1 MVRVVVVGAVVVEP
15 VVTGGRHGLAS
26 VSGRLS
32 ALWSP
37 LTKIWLLNAV
47 IVGVALALMPVA
59 QAIEM
64 DPSAVQIPAW
74 MMVLL
79 VVLAESATVHFRF
92 RRDSFT
98 FSLSEIPVVIGL
110 YLMDPTMFFAALTVG
125 NIIAFGVLRRNT
137 LIKLVFNVGQFTL
150 QAILSVI
157 VFRWVVQIGDP
168 LGIYGWIGVLMA
180 AGISLLVADVLITAA
195 VRLSGGTPSKA
206 EANEVLKFSSIAGA
220 MNVALG
226 LVAVT
231 IVHARPSA
239 SWLAFIPIGVLFV
252 AYRAYTAQMDERL
265 RTAAM
270 YEISRD
276 LHSSAVID
284 ASLEAVATGA
294 AKMFDAKY
302 ASILIFPEW
311 GGKLVYQ
318 TSICDGEIEARMQP
332 AVFDYLANPWNTMV
346 RSTDGMVVRRPDGES
361 LGFPGVG
368 SVKDAM
374 VTPIRTDA
382 RIVGMMLV
390 GGPKSEMTSFDNADL
405 RSFST
410 IARQLAV
417 SLERGRLEDSLDEV
431 TQLKEQLEESIK
443 SKDQFIASVSHEL
456 RTPLTGIV
464 GLAEA
469 LKSDRAL
476 FSEEELD
483 EFMGLITEQGAE
495 LGNIIEDLLVA
506 ARADIGTLSVKP
518 VVNDIGE
525 ELHAILA
532 LHEPKSDGRLALDVL
547 GDRAEAV
554 FDPLRLRQIV
564 RNLITNAL
572 RYGGDRIWAEVEIR
586 DGRVVASIVDN
597 GEGVPSDS
605 VGDIFSAYG
614 TGSNSVA
621 TPSSVGLG
629 LAVSR
634 QLAELMQGDLMY
646 RRDDG
651 LSRFELTLPLKTVR
665 VDVLEIEHD

>member
-1 MVRVVVVGAVVVEP
+1 M
-15 VVTGGRHGLAS
+15 AS
-26 VSGRLS
+26 LRERL
-32 ALWSP
+32 LRFWSP

-47 IVGVALALMPVA
+47 VVGAAVALMPLA
-59 QAIEM
+59 QMIDLPA
-64 DPSAVQIPAW
+64 SAVQIPAW

-79 VVLAESATVHFRF
+79 VVAAESATVHFRF

-110 YLMDPTMFFAALTVG
+110 YLMEPVTFVAALTVG
-125 NIIAFGVLRRNT
+125 NIIVFGFLRRNT
-137 LIKLVFNVGQFTL
+137 LIKLVFNVAQFSL
-150 QAILSVI
+150 QAILSIV
-157 VFRWVVQIGDP
+157 VFRWVTQVGDP

-180 AGISLLVADVLITAA
+180 AGISLLVADVLITTA
-195 VRLSGGTPSKA
+195 VRLSGGQPSKE

-231 IVHARPSA
+231 IVYARPSSA
-239 SWLAFIPIGVLFV
+239 WLAFIPIGVLFI

-276 LHSSAVID
+276 LHSNPVID
-284 ASLEAVATGA
+284 GSLEVVAMGA
-294 AKMFDAKY
+294 ARMFDARY

-318 TSICDGEIEARMQP
+318 TSVHDGEVEARMQP

-390 GGPKSEMTSFDNADL
+390 GGPRSEMTSFDDADL

-431 TQLKEQLEESIK
+431 TLLKEQLEESIK

-469 LKSDRAL
+469 LKTDRAM
-476 FSEEELD
+476 FAEEELD
-483 EFMGLITEQGAE
+483 EFMELITEQGAE

-525 ELHAILA
+525 ELHAILS

-554 FDPLRLRQIV
+554 FDPLRLRQII

-586 DGRVVASIVDN
+586 ESTVVASIVDN
-597 GEGVPSDS
+597 GEGVPGES
-605 VGDIFSAYG
+605 VGAIFDAYG

-634 QLAELMQGDLMY
+634 QLAELMQGDLEY
-646 RRDDG
+646 RREDG

-665 VDVLEIEHD
+665 VDLLETDRD